1 MELGTNNI
9 MQLFVVQPDAE
20 RFPDSNVKT
29 IVWAFHREDAKRKA
43 HEGWLRGMGDPDQ
56 FICTPITEPGDR
68 VKLDI
73 TLNV

>member
-1 MELGTNNI
+1 MDLSNE
-9 MQLFVVQPDAE
+9 MQLWVVQPDAE

-29 IVWAFHREDAKRKA
+29 IVWALGREGAKRKA
-43 HEGWLRGMGDPDQ
+43 KEGWLRGMGDPAL
-56 FICTPITEPGDR
+56 FICTPITKPGDR